1 MNRQPRRL
9 TAELHSAALITW
21 HVCTRTK
28 MATGRSLGGCGERGR
43 EWGGGGGVFCE
54 LEWWLD
60 GRMDGRSIDRY
71 MLHLICA

>member
-28 MATGRSLGGCGERGR
+28 MASGRSLGGWEKGR
-43 EWGGGGGVFCE
+43 EWGRGGVFCE

-60 GRMDGRSIDRY
+60 ERMDGRSIDR
-71 MLHLICA
+71 

>member
-28 MATGRSLGGCGERGR
+28 MATGRSLGGWEKGR
-43 EWGGGGGVFCE
+43 EWGGGGACFANWNGGWMNGWMGE
-54 LEWWLD
+54 
-60 GRMDGRSIDRY
+60 
-71 MLHLICA
+71 A

>member
-28 MATGRSLGGCGERGR
+28 MATGRSLGGWEKGR
-43 EWGGGGGVFCE
+43 EWGGGGGGACFANWNGGWMNGWMGE
-54 LEWWLD
+54 
-60 GRMDGRSIDRY
+60 
-71 MLHLICA
+71 A